1 MQKFAGK
8 FMLVLALVLMVSGC
22 KPKVDGE
29 KLVREAMLNSFDIKQ
44 QETNV
49 SVEGDYQIDDKAKG
63 EKLNGDFSVNL
74 NGYFEETEDFR
85 PVVDMKFLVDLTG
98 MKTAKDSKES
108 IGVMLDAEAKI
119 LSDYSF
125 FFRVNKLSGETV
137 KDLAQFLPTIL
148 GNWWTIALPEETLAD
163 LNPSL
168 LASQTE
174 QTRKIFENANLLKAV
189 KVKGKE
195 DLNGIATYRVTGLV
209 DQEGVAKYFEE
220 VAKLSETEI
229 GAEDLA
235 QMKELVKIV
244 SKSTDFNLWITADDK
259 PQIIQTKMKLAL
271 SLADFKELANTP
283 EAAADT
289 DVNGKINADLT
300 IAIDK
305 INVKRELTAP
315 EGAKNLEEVLGGLLG
330 GAMMNAPVPTQ

>member
-8 FMLVLALVLMVSGC
+8 LVLVLALALIVSGC

-44 QETNV
+44 QETTVN
-49 SVEGDYQIDDKAKG
+49 VEGDYQIDDKDKS
-63 EKLNGDFSVNL
+63 EKLNGNFSVDL
-74 NGYFEETEDFR
+74 DGYFEQTEDFR
-85 PVVDMKFLVDLTG
+85 PVIDMKLLVDLSGVKTG
-98 MKTAKDSKES
+98 KDSKENV
-108 IGVMLDAEAKI
+108 GVMLDAEAKI
-119 LSDYSF
+119 LNDYSF
-125 FFRVNKLSGETV
+125 FFKVNKLSGETV

-174 QTRKIFENANLLKAV
+174 QTKKIFEKANLLKSV
-189 KVKGKE
+189 KVRGE
-195 DLNGIATYRVTGLV
+195 EVVDGVSTYRVSGVV

-229 GAEDLA
+229 GPEDLM
-235 QMKELVKIV
+235 QMKELVEV
-244 SKSTDFNLWITADDK
+244 LSKSTDFNLWITTGDK
-259 PQIIQTKMKLAL
+259 PQIIQTKLKLAL
-271 SLADFKELANTP
+271 SLADFKELANTD
-283 EAAADT
+283 EASADT
-289 DVNGKINADLT
+289 NVDGKINADLT
-300 IAIDK
+300 FAISK
-305 INVKRELTAP
+305 INVKKELTAP

-330 GAMMNAPVPTQ
+330 GAMMNAPIPTQ